1 MKKPHNKCRLD
12 QPTLTDS
19 EAREA
24 LEKILHNHLDKN
36 NCEFKELETLL
47 ENSERTLPIR
57 GILESIRGKNIAP
70 YTKDELDIIK
80 DLLYM
85 YG

>member
-1 MKKPHNKCRLD
+1 MF
-12 QPTLTDS
+12 TDA

-24 LEKILHNHLDKN
+24 LKKIIHNHLDKN
-36 NCEFKELETLL
+36 DCEFEELEKLL
-47 ENSERTLPIR
+47 ENTERTLPIR

-80 DLLYM
+80 DLLYR

>member
-1 MKKPHNKCRLD
+1 MF
-12 QPTLTDS
+12 TDA

-24 LEKILHNHLDKN
+24 LKKILQNHLDKN
-36 NCEFKELETLL
+36 DSEFEELEKLL
-47 ENSERTLPIR
+47 DNTERTLPIR
-57 GILESIRGKNIAP
+57 GILEAIRGKNIAH

>member
-1 MKKPHNKCRLD
+1 MKNPYDKCRLG

-24 LEKILHNHLDKN
+24 LKKIIHNHLYKN
-36 NCEFKELETLL
+36 DCEFEELESLL
-47 ENSERTLPIR
+47 ENTERTLPVR

-70 YTKDELDIIK
+70 YTSDELDIIK
-80 DLLYM
+80 DLLYV

>member
-1 MKKPHNKCRLD
+1 MKKTHDKYRLG

-24 LEKILHNHLDKN
+24 LKEIIQNHLDKN
-36 NCEFKELETLL
+36 DCEFEELEDLL
-47 ENSERTLPIR
+47 ENTERTLPIR

-70 YTKDELDIIK
+70 YTNDELDIIK

-85 YG
+85 YR

>member
-1 MKKPHNKCRLD
+1 MKNPYDKCRLG

-19 EAREA
+19 EARKA
-24 LEKILHNHLDKN
+24 LKKIIHTHLDKN
-36 NCEFKELETLL
+36 DCEFEELENLL
-47 ENSERTLPIR
+47 ENTERTLPIR

-70 YTKDELDIIK
+70 YTNDELDIIK

>member
-1 MKKPHNKCRLD
+1 MF
-12 QPTLTDS
+12 TDA

-24 LEKILHNHLDKN
+24 LKKILQNHLDKN
-36 NCEFKELETLL
+36 DSEFEELEKLL
-47 ENSERTLPIR
+47 DNTERTLPVR
-57 GILESIRGKNIAP
+57 GILEAIRGKNIAP